1 MDGHKGIAVSRRF
14 FVLTVAIAVFYVPLA
29 LNYTWPLFAP
39 GLARWQDA
47 VNTVINGDHYAIGDG
62 SVESVRH
69 GAYAEHRVVLMVHTT
84 LAGLALMLGLFQFS
98 SRLRTRRPVVH
109 RWIGRSY
116 LALMS
121 VSMLTALV
129 FLYVTPPAQHF
140 IGPAFET
147 QLRALAIG
155 TLGSAWYAVYAIR
168 RRDVITHQAWMTYG
182 IALMMTAP
190 LLRVIWIGIQPLIP
204 QHDLLTNIG
213 VGSIVLGVVAP
224 GSAVFAFMLTQRSS
238 PDTQIGSAPRC
249 SAPRCSAPRW
259 TYGAA
264 VGLAIAGSLAYAGLV
279 VRLPAPIP
287 HGLALFHLVPAWIS
301 IAIAAR
307 GVFRARAA
315 GDVARERQWRWLLWG
330 FAAAPTAAALY
341 AQIVPPAFTT
351 ADAVLAGGMDG
362 PVIPITVAFAL
373 VVRAAARSQ
382 RRTDDDLD
390 EPNVLAAA

>member
-14 FVLTVAIAVFYVPLA
+14 FVLTVAIAAFYVPLA
-29 LNYTWPLFAP
+29 LNYTWPLFTP
-39 GLARWQDA
+39 GLSRWQDV
-47 VNTVINGDHYAIGDG
+47 VNSAINGDGYALGNG

-84 LAGLALMLGLFQFS
+84 LAGLALTLGLFQFS
-98 SRLRTRRPVVH
+98 SRLRTRWPAVH
-109 RWIGRSY
+109 RWIGRGY

-129 FLYVTPPAQHF
+129 FLYLTPPAQHF

-213 VGSIVLGVVAP
+213 VGSIILGVAAP
-224 GSAVFAFMLTQRSS
+224 GSAVFAFMLTKQATPEAGVRSV
-238 PDTQIGSAPRC
+238 PT
-249 SAPRCSAPRW
+249 W

-264 VGLAIAGSLAYAGLV
+264 VALAVVGSLAYTALV
-279 VRLPAPIP
+279 LRLPAPIP
-287 HGLALFHLVPAWIS
+287 HGLVLFHLVPAWIT

-307 GVFRARAA
+307 GVVRARTA
-315 GDVARERQWRWLLWG
+315 GDAARERQWRWLLWG
-330 FAAAPTAAALY
+330 FAAAPTAASLY

-373 VVRAAARSQ
+373 VVHAAARSQ

>member
-1 MDGHKGIAVSRRF
+1 MALQSDDLTDDRKGIAVSRRF
-14 FVLTVAIAVFYVPLA
+14 FLLTVAIAVFYVPLA

-39 GLARWQDA
+39 GMSRWQDS
-47 VNTVINGDHYAIGDG
+47 VNTLINGRAYSVGEG

-84 LAGLALMLGLFQFS
+84 LAGLALALGLFQFS
-98 SRLRTRRPVVH
+98 PRLRTRRPAIH
-109 RWIGRSY
+109 RWTGRVY

-121 VSMLTALV
+121 VSMLMALV
-129 FLYVTPPAQHF
+129 VLYLTPAAQHF

-213 VGSIVLGVVAP
+213 VGSIVLGVAAP
-224 GSAVFAFMLTQRSS
+224 ATAVFAFMLTQRSA
-238 PDTQIGSAPRC
+238 PDATVASAPRR
-249 SAPRCSAPRW
+249 AYVFAL
-259 TYGAA
+259 ALA
-264 VGLAIAGSLAYAGLV
+264 VAGSLAYTSLV

-287 HGLALFHLVPAWIS
+287 HPLVLFHLVPAWIV
-301 IAIAAR
+301 IALAAR
-307 GVFRARAA
+307 GVFRARAI
-315 GDVARERQWRWLLWG
+315 GDTVRERQWRWLLWG
-330 FAAAPTAAALY
+330 FAAAPTAASLY

-362 PVIPITVAFAL
+362 PVIPITVGFAL
-373 VVRAAARSQ
+373 VVHTAARSQ
-382 RRTDDDLD
+382 RRSDDDLD

>member
-1 MDGHKGIAVSRRF
+1 MDGHKRIAVSRRF
-14 FVLTVAIAVFYVPLA
+14 FVLTVAIAAFYVPLA

-39 GLARWQDA
+39 GLSRWQDA
-47 VNTVINGDHYAIGDG
+47 VNTAINGDGYALGDG

-69 GAYAEHRVVLMVHTT
+69 GAYAEHRMVLIVHTT
-84 LAGLALMLGLFQFS
+84 LAGIALALGLFQFS
-98 SRLRTRRPVVH
+98 ARVRARWPAAH

-129 FLYVTPPAQHF
+129 FLYLTPPAQHF

-155 TLGSAWYAVYAIR
+155 TLGSGWYAVYAIR
-168 RRDVITHQAWMTYG
+168 RRDVVTHQAWMIYG

-213 VGSIVLGVVAP
+213 VGSVILGVAAP
-224 GSAVFAFMLTQRSS
+224 GSAVFAFMLTQQPTPAAGVR
-238 PDTQIGSAPRC
+238 SAPRSTC
-249 SAPRCSAPRW
+249 
-259 TYGAA
+259 GAA
-264 VGLAIAGSLAYAGLV
+264 VFLAIVGSLTYTALV
-279 VRLPAPIP
+279 LRLPAPIP
-287 HGLALFHLVPAWIS
+287 HSLALFHLVPAWLTL
-301 IAIAAR
+301 AVAVR
-307 GVFRARAA
+307 GMVRARAA
-315 GDVARERQWRWLLWG
+315 GDTARERQWRWLMWG
-330 FAAAPTAAALY
+330 FAAAPTAASLY

-362 PVIPITVAFAL
+362 PVIPITIAFAL
-373 VVRAAARSQ
+373 VVHAAARSQ

>member
-14 FVLTVAIAVFYVPLA
+14 FVLTVAIAAFYVPLA

-39 GLARWQDA
+39 GLSRWQDT
-47 VNTVINGDHYAIGDG
+47 VNTVINGRTYALGDG

-84 LAGLALMLGLFQFS
+84 LAGLALALGLFQFS
-98 SRLRTRRPVVH
+98 PRLRARRPAVH

-121 VSMLTALV
+121 VCMLTALI
-129 FLYVTPPAQHF
+129 FLYLTPPAQHF

-155 TLGSAWYAVYAIR
+155 TLGSGWYAVYAIR

-190 LLRVIWIGIQPLIP
+190 LLRVIWIAIQPLIP

-213 VGSIVLGVVAP
+213 VGSLILGVVAP
-224 GSAVFAFMLTQRSS
+224 AGAVFAFMLTKQATPEAGVRSV
-238 PDTQIGSAPRC
+238 PT
-249 SAPRCSAPRW
+249 W

-264 VGLAIAGSLAYAGLV
+264 VALAVVGSLAYTALV
-279 VRLPAPIP
+279 LRLPAPIP
-287 HGLALFHLVPAWIS
+287 HSLVLFHLVPAWITLT
-301 IAIAAR
+301 IAAR
-307 GVFRARAA
+307 GVFRARAV
-315 GDVARERQWRWLLWG
+315 GDAVRERQWRWILWG
-330 FAAAPTAAALY
+330 FAAAPTAASLY

-373 VVRAAARSQ
+373 VVHAAARTQ
-382 RRTDDDLD
+382 RRSDDDLD

>member
-1 MDGHKGIAVSRRF
+1 MDGHKRIAVSRRF
-14 FVLTVAIAVFYVPLA
+14 FVLTVAIAAFYVPLA

-39 GLARWQDA
+39 GLSRWQDA
-47 VNTVINGDHYAIGDG
+47 VNTAINGDGYALGDG

-69 GAYAEHRVVLMVHTT
+69 GAYAEHRMVLIVHTT
-84 LAGLALMLGLFQFS
+84 LAGIALALGLFQFS
-98 SRLRTRRPVVH
+98 ARVRARWPAAH

-121 VSMLTALV
+121 VSMLTALL
-129 FLYVTPPAQHF
+129 FLYLTPPAQHF

-155 TLGSAWYAVYAIR
+155 TLGSGWYAVYAIR
-168 RRDVITHQAWMTYG
+168 RRDVVTHQAWMIYG

-213 VGSIVLGVVAP
+213 VGSVILGVAAP
-224 GSAVFAFMLTQRSS
+224 GSAVFAFMLTQQ
-238 PDTQIGSAPRC
+238 PTPAAGVRC
-249 SAPRCSAPRW
+249 APRW

-264 VGLAIAGSLAYAGLV
+264 VLLAIVGSLTYTALV
-279 VRLPAPIP
+279 LRLPAPIP
-287 HGLALFHLVPAWIS
+287 HSLALFHLVPAWLTL
-301 IAIAAR
+301 AVAVR
-307 GVFRARAA
+307 GMVRARAA
-315 GDVARERQWRWLLWG
+315 GDTARERQWRWLMWG
-330 FAAAPTAAALY
+330 FAAAPTAASLY

-362 PVIPITVAFAL
+362 PVIPITIAFAL
-373 VVRAAARSQ
+373 VVHAAARSQ

>member
-1 MDGHKGIAVSRRF
+1 MAGHKGIAVSRRF
-14 FVLTVAIAVFYVPLA
+14 FLLTVAVAAVYVPLA

-39 GLARWQDA
+39 GISRWQDV
-47 VNTVINGDHYAIGDG
+47 VNTLINGRDYAVGGG
-62 SVESVRH
+62 SVDSVRH

-84 LAGLALMLGLFQFS
+84 LAGLALALGLFQFS
-98 SRLRTRRPVVH
+98 PRLRARRPAIH
-109 RWIGRSY
+109 RWTGRTY

-121 VSMLTALV
+121 VSMLTALI

-224 GSAVFAFMLTQRSS
+224 ASAVFAFMLTQRTTPQSGV
-238 PDTQIGSAPRC
+238 GSAPK
-249 SAPRCSAPRW
+249 W
-259 TYGAA
+259 TYSAA
-264 VGLAIAGSLAYAGLV
+264 TGLAIVGSLAYAGLV

-287 HGLALFHLVPAWIS
+287 HSLTLFHLVPAWIT
-301 IAIAAR
+301 IALAAR

-315 GDVARERQWRWLLWG
+315 GDTVRERQWRWLLWG

-362 PVIPITVAFAL
+362 PVIPITISFAL
-373 VVRAAARSQ
+373 VVHAAARSRHQ
-382 RRTDDDLD
+382 ADDDLD

>member
-1 MDGHKGIAVSRRF
+1 MSRRF
-14 FVLTVAIAVFYVPLA
+14 FLLTVAIAVGYVPLA

-39 GLARWQDA
+39 QMSHWQDA
-47 VNTVINGDHYAIGDG
+47 VNTLINGRSYAVGAG

-69 GAYAEHRVVLMVHTT
+69 GAYTEHRVVLMVHTT
-84 LAGLALMLGLFQFS
+84 LAALALTLGLFQFS
-98 SRLRTRRPVVH
+98 PRLRTRRPAVH
-109 RWIGRSY
+109 RWTGRVY
-116 LALMS
+116 LTLMS

-129 FLYVTPPAQHF
+129 FLYITPPAQHF

-168 RRDVITHQAWMTYG
+168 RRDLVTHRAWMTYG

-224 GSAVFAFMLTQRSS
+224 GSAVFAFMLTQRAQPDSQVSSS
-238 PDTQIGSAPRC
+238 PA
-249 SAPRCSAPRW
+249 W
-259 TYGAA
+259 KYGAA
-264 VGLAIAGSLAYAGLV
+264 VGLAIVGSVAYAALV

-287 HGLALFHLVPAWIS
+287 HSLALFHLVPAWITL
-301 IAIAAR
+301 ALAAR

-315 GDVARERQWRWLLWG
+315 GDTVRERQWRWLLWG
-330 FAAAPTAAALY
+330 FAAAPTAASLY
-341 AQIVPPAFTT
+341 AQIVPPVFTT

-373 VVRAAARSQ
+373 VVHAAARTQ
-382 RRTDDDLD
+382 HRADDLD

>member
-1 MDGHKGIAVSRRF
+1 MSRRF
-14 FVLTVAIAVFYVPLA
+14 FLLTVAIAVFYVPLA

-39 GLARWQDA
+39 GMSRWQDS
-47 VNTVINGDHYAIGDG
+47 VNTLINGRAYAVGEG

-69 GAYAEHRVVLMVHTT
+69 GAYAEHRMVLMIHTT
-84 LAGLALMLGLFQFS
+84 LAGLALALGLFQFS
-98 SRLRTRRPVVH
+98 PKQRARRPALH
-109 RWIGRSY
+109 RWTGRVY

-129 FLYVTPPAQHF
+129 FLYFTPAAQHF

-168 RRDVITHQAWMTYG
+168 RRDVITHRAWMTYG

-213 VGSIVLGVVAP
+213 VGSIILGVAAP
-224 GSAVFAFMLTQRSS
+224 ASAAFAFMLTQRSAADAS
-238 PDTQIGSAPRC
+238 VASAPRR
-249 SAPRCSAPRW
+249 AYFFAL
-259 TYGAA
+259 ALA
-264 VGLAIAGSLAYAGLV
+264 VAGSLAYTTLV
-279 VRLPAPIP
+279 VRLSAPIP
-287 HGLALFHLVPAWIS
+287 HSLVLFHLVPAWIV
-301 IAIAAR
+301 IALAAR
-307 GVFRARAA
+307 GVFRARAL
-315 GDVARERQWRWLLWG
+315 GDTVRERQWRWLLWG
-330 FAAAPTAAALY
+330 FAAAPTAAALF
-341 AQIVPPAFTT
+341 AQIVPPAFTV

-373 VVRAAARSQ
+373 VVHAAARSR

>member
-1 MDGHKGIAVSRRF
+1 MDDHKGIAVSRRF
-14 FVLTVAIAVFYVPLA
+14 FLLTVAIAVFYVPLA

-39 GLARWQDA
+39 GMSRWQDT
-47 VNTVINGDHYAIGDG
+47 VNTLINGRGYAVGDG
-62 SVESVRH
+62 SVDAVRH

-84 LAGLALMLGLFQFS
+84 LAGLSLTLAMFQFS
-98 SRLRTRRPVVH
+98 ARLRTRWPAAH
-109 RWIGRSY
+109 RWTGRGY

-121 VSMLTALV
+121 VSMVTALV
-129 FLYVTPPAQHF
+129 FLYFTPPAQHF

-168 RRDVITHQAWMTYG
+168 RRDVLTHRAWMTYG

-213 VGSIVLGVVAP
+213 VGSIVLGIVAP
-224 GSAVFAFMLTQRSS
+224 GSAVFAFMLTQRAQS
-238 PDTQIGSAPRC
+238 DTGVRSAPMW
-249 SAPRCSAPRW
+249 S
-259 TYGAA
+259 YGAA
-264 VGLAIAGSLAYAGLV
+264 MGLAVVGSLAYAGLV

-287 HGLALFHLVPAWIS
+287 HSLALFHLVPAWIA
-301 IAIAAR
+301 IALAAR
-307 GVFRARAA
+307 GVFRARTG
-315 GDVARERQWRWLLWG
+315 GDTVRERQWRWILWG
-330 FAAAPTAAALY
+330 FAAAPTAASLY

-362 PVIPITVAFAL
+362 PAIPITVSFAL
-373 VVRAAARSQ
+373 VVHAAARSR
-382 RRTDDDLD
+382 RRTDDLDD

>member
-1 MDGHKGIAVSRRF
+1 M
-14 FVLTVAIAVFYVPLA
+14 LTVAIAVFYVPLA
-29 LNYTWPLFAP
+29 LNYTWPLFAS
-39 GLARWQDA
+39 GLSRWQDS
-47 VNTVINGDHYAIGDG
+47 VNTVINGRTYAVGDG

-84 LAGLALMLGLFQFS
+84 LAGLALALGLFQFS
-98 SRLRTRRPVVH
+98 SRLRARRPAIH
-109 RWIGRSY
+109 RWIGRGY
-116 LALMS
+116 LTLMS
-121 VSMLTALV
+121 FSMLTALV
-129 FLYVTPPAQHF
+129 FLYLTPPAQHF

-155 TLGSAWYAVYAIR
+155 TLGSGWYAVYAIR

-213 VGSIVLGVVAP
+213 VGSILLGVVAP
-224 GSAVFAFMLTQRSS
+224 GSAVFAFMLTKQATPEAGVRSV
-238 PDTQIGSAPRC
+238 PT
-249 SAPRCSAPRW
+249 W

-264 VGLAIAGSLAYAGLV
+264 VALAVIGSLAYTALV
-279 VRLPAPIP
+279 LRLPAPIP
-287 HGLALFHLVPAWIS
+287 RSLVLFHLVPAWIS

-315 GDVARERQWRWLLWG
+315 DDVARERQWRWIFWG
-330 FAAAPTAAALY
+330 FAAAPTAASLY

-373 VVRAAARSQ
+373 VVHAAARSQ
-382 RRTDDDLD
+382 CRTDDDLD

>member
-14 FVLTVAIAVFYVPLA
+14 FVLTVAIAAFYVPLA

-39 GLARWQDA
+39 GLSRWQDA
-47 VNTVINGDHYAIGDG
+47 VNSAINGDGYALGDG

-84 LAGLALMLGLFQFS
+84 LAGLALTLGLFQFS
-98 SRLRTRRPVVH
+98 SRLRTRWPAVH
-109 RWIGRSY
+109 RWIGRGY

-129 FLYVTPPAQHF
+129 FLYFTPPAQHF

-155 TLGSAWYAVYAIR
+155 TLGSGWYAVYAIR

-213 VGSIVLGVVAP
+213 VGSIVLGVAAP
-224 GSAVFAFMLTQRSS
+224 GSAVFAFMLAQHPKVDAVAAST
-238 PDTQIGSAPRC
+238 PRRVYFF
-249 SAPRCSAPRW
+249 ALA
-259 TYGAA
+259 
-264 VGLAIAGSLAYAGLV
+264 LAIAGSVTYAALV
-279 VRLPAPIP
+279 LRLPAAIP
-287 HGLALFHLVPAWIS
+287 HSLALFHLVPAWIS
-301 IAIAAR
+301 IAIAAS

-330 FAAAPTAAALY
+330 FAAAPTAASLY
-341 AQIVPPAFTT
+341 AQIVPPAFTA

-373 VVRAAARSQ
+373 VVHAAARSQ

>member
-39 GLARWQDA
+39 GLSRWQDT
-47 VNTVINGDHYAIGDG
+47 VNSVINGRAYAVGDG

-84 LAGLALMLGLFQFS
+84 LAGIALTLGLFQFS
-98 SRLRTRRPVVH
+98 SRLRTRWPAVH
-109 RWIGRSY
+109 RWTGRAY

-129 FLYVTPPAQHF
+129 FLYFTPAAQHF

-213 VGSIVLGVVAP
+213 VGSIVLGVAAP
-224 GSAVFAFMLTQRSS
+224 GSAVYAFMLAQH
-238 PDTQIGSAPRC
+238 PKVDTTVPSTPRRMYVF
-249 SAPRCSAPRW
+249 ALA
-259 TYGAA
+259 
-264 VGLAIAGSLAYAGLV
+264 LAIAGSLTYAALV
-279 VRLPAPIP
+279 LRLPAPIP
-287 HGLALFHLVPAWIS
+287 HSLALFHLVPAWIT
-301 IAIAAR
+301 IAIAVR
-307 GVFRARAA
+307 GVFRARAG
-315 GDVARERQWRWLLWG
+315 GDAARERQWRWLLWG

-373 VVRAAARSQ
+373 VVHAAARSQ
-382 RRTDDDLD
+382 HRTDDDFD
-390 EPNVLAAA
+390 EPNVLAVA